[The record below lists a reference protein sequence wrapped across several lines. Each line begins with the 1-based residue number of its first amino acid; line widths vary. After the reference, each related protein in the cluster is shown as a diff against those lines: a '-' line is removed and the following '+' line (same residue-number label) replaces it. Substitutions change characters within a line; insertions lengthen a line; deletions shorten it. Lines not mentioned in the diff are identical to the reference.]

1 MYAELKSKDN
11 TSNPIPSGSFFN
23 VSDIRI
29 AKEQSHNIKGL
40 WNCKVFNRL
49 PQYFT
54 VKVSIQYEI
63 FMVWQIISGRSRARN
78 QNFSISLELFLLC
91 D

>member
-40 WNCKVFNRL
+40 
-49 PQYFT
+49 
-54 VKVSIQYEI
+54 
-63 FMVWQIISGRSRARN
+63 
-78 QNFSISLELFLLC
+78 
-91 D
+91 

>member
-11 TSNPIPSGSFFN
+11 TSNPIQSCSFLN

-29 AKEQSHNIKGL
+29 SKEQSHNIKEL

-54 VKVSIQYEI
+54 VKVSVQCEI
-63 FMVWQIISGRSRARN
+63 FMVWQTISGRGRARN
-78 QNFSISLELFLLC
+78 QHFAISLELFLLC